1 MSEKDSTI
9 KSEGKSKLAK
19 WGAIAAGLLVVFLLG
34 LVPMLIQK
42 WAVQK
47 ELATTQTQLRKV
59 EIKGLLTT
67 SIVEAKRGEY
77 EPARQN
83 MSSFFQRLRAEEEKA
98 DEGFLTKDERG
109 KIKPIFEARDT
120 IITMLAQ
127 RDQASVERL
136 TDIYATYQQA
146 MGIPQ
151 PPTTAPPSETPA
163 DNKPEKPTEQNTETP
178 TQ

>member
-9 KSEGKSKLAK
+9 KSKAKSNLAK

-42 WAVQK
+42 WAVQE
-47 ELATTQTQLRKV
+47 ELAKTQTQLRKAEV
-59 EIKGLLTT
+59 KNLLTT

-83 MSSFFQRLRAEEEKA
+83 ASNFFQKLRAEEEMA
-98 DEGFLTKDERG
+98 DKGFLTKEERG
-109 KIKPIFEARDT
+109 KIKPVFDARDT
-120 IITMLAQ
+120 VITMLAQ

-146 MGIPQ
+146 MGVPQ
-151 PPTTAPPSETPA
+151 PPTTAPETTAPAETPA
-163 DNKPEKPTEQNTETP
+163 SENSNQ
-178 TQ
+178 